1 MYNINKM
8 SIIMLPYTSKYK
20 HIGMRIYHANR
31 SVGSMAV
38 SYRTSNN
45 APETE
50 QIIVPV
56 NDDEC
61 VQLANIILYADDGFQ
76 YNMHEVRH
84 RTYILQDFA
93 NIIQRITNN
102 FTASIWKTLKAC
114 PLLTVHEVLWLKVD
128 DIDSRVDHTEK
139 MLIQFQC
146 NVDNQ
151 LYHTNKKL
159 TRFQCKMDVL
169 EKSQAEN
176 NVKNRQLIEE
186 NELLQCKMDALEKL
200 QAENNVKNRQLIEE
214 KLLQYKMDAR
224 KEYYKMLVILTFIY
238 ILGNVYASF

>member
-1 MYNINKM
+1 
-8 SIIMLPYTSKYK
+8 MLPYTSKYK
-20 HIGMRIYHANR
+20 HTGMRIYHANR
-31 SVGSMAV
+31 SVGGMAII
-38 SYRTSNN
+38 YRTSNN

-50 QIIVPV
+50 QIIVPI
-56 NDDEC
+56 NDDEWK
-61 VQLANIILYADDGFQ
+61 QLHHIILNADDGFQ
-76 YNMHEVRH
+76 YSMHDVRH

-102 FTASIWKTLKAC
+102 FKVSIWKTLKAC

-146 NVDNQ
+146 NVED
-151 LYHTNKKL
+151 HTKKKL
-159 TRFQCKMDVL
+159 IQFQCKMDVL

-238 ILGNVYASF
+238 ILGICVVLIN

>member
-8 SIIMLPYTSKYK
+8 SIIMLPYISKYK
-20 HIGMRIYHANR
+20 HTGMKIYHAK
-31 SVGSMAV
+31 VLGGMV
-38 SYRTSNN
+38 IGYRTSNN

-50 QIIVPV
+50 QIMAPL
-56 NDDEC
+56 NDDEWG
-61 VQLANIILYADDGFQ
+61 QLHRIILDADDGFQ
-76 YNMHEVRH
+76 YSMHDVRH
-84 RTYILQDFA
+84 RTYIFQDFA
-93 NIIQRITNN
+93 NIIQRITNT
-102 FTASIWKTLKAC
+102 FTVSIWKTLKAC
-114 PLLTVHEVLWLKVD
+114 PLLTIREVLCLKVD

-146 NVDNQ
+146 NVEDQ
-151 LYHTNKKL
+151 LYHTKKKL
-159 TRFQCKMDVL
+159 IQFQCKMDVL

-238 ILGNVYASF
+238 ILGICVVLIN

>member
-1 MYNINKM
+1 
-8 SIIMLPYTSKYK
+8 MLPYTSKYK
-20 HIGMRIYHANR
+20 HIGIDGMKKYNISSNY
-31 SVGSMAV
+31 
-38 SYRTSNN
+38 YRTSEMG
-45 APETE
+45 PELIMHEPLKDDEWRQVCTL
-50 QIIVPV
+50 V
-56 NDDEC
+56 ND
-61 VQLANIILYADDGFQ
+61 ADDGLQ
-76 YNMHEVRH
+76 HERK

-102 FTASIWKTLKAC
+102 FTKSIWKTLKAC
-114 PLLTVHEVLWLKVD
+114 PLLTIHEVLWLKVD

-146 NVDNQ
+146 NVED
-151 LYHTNKKL
+151 HTNKKL
-159 TRFQCKMDVL
+159 IRFQCKMDVL

-186 NELLQCKMDALEKL
+186 NELLQCKMDVLEKL

-238 ILGNVYASF
+238 ILGICVVLII